1 GLPRCS
7 GCSRGRAAPGWTSAQ
22 LRRGPRR
29 FRTFLLPSDLPDAR
43 SQVSVSLLVVPCLQR
58 DGLEEQRLCV
68 ADEGSILAWLPCG
81 DKAPVLIVT
90 CCVAVLGEVV
100 VAEVC
105 TTGLIAVEGVDAHE
119 LTEVDVVGNACCV
132 FEDLVH
138 LLRGTGDLNVGPE
151 ILAEGT

>member
-1 GLPRCS
+1 
-7 GCSRGRAAPGWTSAQ
+7 
-22 LRRGPRR
+22 
-29 FRTFLLPSDLPDAR
+29 
-43 SQVSVSLLVVPCLQR
+43 
-58 DGLEEQRLCV
+58 
-68 ADEGSILAWLPCG
+68 DEGSILAWLPCG

-90 CCVAVLGEVV
+90 FCFAVLGEVV

-138 LLRGTGDLNVGPE
+138 LLRGTGDLNVVPE
-151 ILAEGT
+151 ILAECADLGNAVLEVLDVSGHTTGEVQDLAELAVVVLRAVWVIALDVHQAVDA